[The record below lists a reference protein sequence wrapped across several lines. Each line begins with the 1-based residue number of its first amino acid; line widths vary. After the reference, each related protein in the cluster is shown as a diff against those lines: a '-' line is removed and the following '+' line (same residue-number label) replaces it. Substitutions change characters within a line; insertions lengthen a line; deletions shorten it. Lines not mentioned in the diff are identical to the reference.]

1 MSRQL
6 TIPIFEISVDEDGM
20 GMFGLSFVD
29 NPATQVELH
38 AFKKEEEKVYLSSHE
53 KREVVAP
60 VLIPNQLIYR
70 EADGIPYYM
79 KASAE
84 TIKKIADKY
93 MLSGNWSNFTYM
105 HENIDDA
112 IESRIQEGVY
122 LQRLWIIEDEKKD
135 DACTKY
141 GFENLPKGTLMMKCK
156 VMNRQIW
163 NEIREGKLRG
173 ISLEAFFDKINTNK
187 ALQVTYSKMKNN
199 LDLFQ
204 KFIAFL
210 NEVSQEA
217 DGIADEAKKDE
228 TNSGEVSLKY
238 YLDDEHYFEVD
249 AEGFVRDENGELM
262 SEGEYKLADG
272 NIFIVNSAGKFE
284 ETKALDE
291 NAGEEQVEAPIAD
304 GFKEEEKE
312 EEDEA
317 KDDEVA
323 GEPEPKADETPSED
337 ADKSTDE
344 VGEDTDKE
352 DEKKEDE
359 LEEEK
364 PADEEPK
371 EDEPKEDEPKE
382 EEEKPLVNAIPY
394 SIGGVE
400 YLLPVEVINY
410 IESLIATKVEV
421 EEKMTKMAEE
431 TPSAMPIGAVIKP
444 TSDGD
449 SINDRIQA
457 LNAFKNWRENL

>member
-6 TIPIFEISVDEDGM
+6 TIPIFEISVDEEGM

-38 AFKKEEEKVYLSSHE
+38 AFKKEEEKKVYLSSHE

-122 LQRLWIIEDEKKD
+122 LQRLWIIEDEKND

-210 NEVSQEA
+210 NEVSAEA
-217 DGIADEAKKDE
+217 DGIADAAKKDE
-228 TNSGEVSLKY
+228 TNSGDVSLKY

-249 AEGFVRDENGELM
+249 AEGFVRDENGELIA
-262 SEGEYKLADG
+262 EGEYKLADG
-272 NIFIVNSAGKFE
+272 NVFIVDSASKFI

-291 NAGEEQVEAPIAD
+291 NVGEEQVEAPIAE
-304 GFKEEEKE
+304 GFEKE
-312 EEDEA
+312 EDKKDEEN
-317 KDDEVA
+317 DDEVS
-323 GEPEPKADETPSED
+323 GETESKSDETPNEDADETPVD
-337 ADKSTDE
+337 D
-344 VGEDTDKE
+344 GENSDKE

-359 LEEEK
+359 LEEEL
-364 PADEEPK
+364 PVEE
-371 EDEPKEDEPKE
+371 EPKE
-382 EEEKPLVNAIPY
+382 EENPLVNAFPY
-394 SIGGVE
+394 EIDGVE
-400 YLLPVEVINY
+400 YLLPEEVINY
-410 IESLIATKVEV
+410 IENLKTSKIEV
-421 EEKMTKMAEE
+421 EEKMTKMADE

-444 TSDGD
+444 TSED

-457 LNAFKNWRENL
+457 LNAFRNWRENR